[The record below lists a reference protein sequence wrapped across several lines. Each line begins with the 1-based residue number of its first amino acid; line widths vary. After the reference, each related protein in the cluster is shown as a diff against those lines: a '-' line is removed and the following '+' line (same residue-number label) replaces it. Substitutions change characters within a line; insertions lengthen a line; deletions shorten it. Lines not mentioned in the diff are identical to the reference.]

1 MHQIANRSSKIV
13 NDKMAVKME
22 KMSSNLKL
30 CIAVSKSDKSG
41 SGVRRIQ
48 YMSEAML
55 LLVTLC
61 EDLSA
66 LFRD

>member
-1 MHQIANRSSKIV
+1 
-13 NDKMAVKME
+13 MAVEMGKI
-22 KMSSNLKL
+22 SSNLKL

-41 SGVRRIQ
+41 SGVGRIQ

-61 EDLSA
+61 EDLSV
-66 LFRD
+66 LFRDQ